1 MIDYN
6 TILSSDL
13 YKRGYD
19 LATLYLNDI
28 AWDYKDILDV
38 IASVK
43 KHQLLI
49 LGGDVY
55 QFREGDISWA
65 YDVWSYQGDDW
76 RASVQKAL
84 NYINDYHEM
93 NGNQYL
99 YSLVIASPKMTSL
112 CFSKHD
118 ETSRQDKKRYGVSKD
133 WSSVRD
139 IGQIFLGQELTQ
151 EAYKKVEKR
160 YLAVFRDVA
169 KMMSLSEFYLSSL
182 EVISGEVL
190 MAYPFLEEGHSLTL
204 EETLSCIQLMLRE
217 KIWCKLVNPHLEFHF
232 GYDYYAYLYF
242 DGDKERVKA
251 IIKKHRLFWEERE
264 LPYL

>member
-13 YKRGYD
+13 SQRGYD
-19 LATLYLNDI
+19 LKALYLNEL
-28 AWDYKDILDV
+28 AWDYNDILEV

-43 KHQLLI
+43 KHKLLI

-55 QFREGDISWA
+55 HFRKGKVSWT
-65 YDVWSYQGDDW
+65 YDGWSYQGDDW
-76 RASVQKAL
+76 IASVQKSSK
-84 NYINDYHEM
+84 YIKDYHEM
-93 NGNQYL
+93 NGPHYL
-99 YSLVIASPKMTSL
+99 YSLVIASPRMTSL

-118 ETSRQDKKRYGVSKD
+118 EISRRDKKRYGFSRD
-133 WSSVRD
+133 WSSVRG

-151 EAYKKVEKR
+151 IGYEKIEER

-182 EVISGEVL
+182 EVISGGVL

-217 KIWCKLVNPHLEFHF
+217 KIWCKLINPHLEFHF
-232 GYDYYAYLYF
+232 GYDYYVYLYF
-242 DGDKERVKA
+242 DGDKERVKD
-251 IIKKHRLFWEERE
+251 IIKKHQLFWEDRE
-264 LPYL
+264 SPYL

>member
-1 MIDYN
+1 MSDYRM
-6 TILSSDL
+6 ILSSDL

-19 LATLYLNDI
+19 LETLYLNDI

-99 YSLVIASPKMTSL
+99 YSLVIASPKMTLL
-112 CFSKHD
+112 CFSKHN
-118 ETSRQDKKRYGVSKD
+118 EASRRDKKRYGVSKD
-133 WSSVRD
+133 WGSVRD

-151 EAYKKVEKR
+151 EAYENVEKR

>member
-19 LATLYLNDI
+19 LENLYLNDI
-28 AWDYKDILDV
+28 SWDYKDILDV

-112 CFSKHD
+112 CFSKHNKA
-118 ETSRQDKKRYGVSKD
+118 SRRDKKRYGVSKD

-139 IGQIFLGQELTQ
+139 IGQLFLGQELTQ
-151 EAYKKVEKR
+151 EAYEKVEKR

-169 KMMSLSEFYLSSL
+169 NVFSLSEFHIASL
-182 EVISGEVL
+182 EDLGDEIL
-190 MAYPFLEEGHSLTL
+190 MAYPFVEEGHILTL
-204 EETLSCIQLMLRE
+204 EEALCCIRLILRE
-217 KIWCKLVNPHLEFHF
+217 KIWCKLVNPHLECHF
-232 GYDYYAYLYF
+232 GYNYDAYLYF
-242 DGDKERVKA
+242 DGDKEQVKA
-251 IIKKHRLFWEERE
+251 IIEKHQLFWEERE